1 MRLRSFHRPV
11 AVIATLAL
19 TLTACGTDDNGDT
32 TEIDTVTAGVLTV
45 CSEVPYEPFEFED
58 PDSPSGYSGFDIDLM
73 AAIAE
78 NLGLDLAVV
87 NAGFDDLTSGAAM
100 AAGTCDLAA
109 SAMTITPERAENV
122 DFSDG
127 YYNAAQSLLV
137 KADSDITTLADL
149 AGRRLGVQ
157 SGTTGAAYA
166 EANAPDDTEIVA
178 FDAGADLF
186 LAIEAGNIEA
196 ILQDLPVN
204 VERAAND
211 DSLSVIE
218 TYETDENYGF
228 AFPQGSPLVDLV
240 NDALAELRADG
251 TYDRIYNDYFDA

>member
-1 MRLRSFHRPV
+1 MRLRSFRRPV

-19 TLTACGTDDNGDT
+19 TLTACGTDDNGDAS
-32 TEIDTVTAGVLTV
+32 EIDTVTAGVLTV

-157 SGTTGAAYA
+157 SGTTG
-166 EANAPDDTEIVA
+166 
-178 FDAGADLF
+178 G
-186 LAIEAGNIEA
+186 
-196 ILQDLPVN
+196 
-204 VERAAND
+204 
-211 DSLSVIE
+211 
-218 TYETDENYGF
+218 
-228 AFPQGSPLVDLV
+228 
-240 NDALAELRADG
+240 LRG
-251 TYDRIYNDYFDA
+251 GQRSR